1 MTRRTMTALAAL
13 LMLAGT
19 AHAGPPTTYLQEQ
32 VKAVRSIIAQKA
44 EKGTPQATEADQKL
58 MAIIGPVMEFDKLSE
73 KALRKHWPTLSA
85 DQRNDFITLFRELVF
100 RSYLKR
106 VRSANE
112 DYTIAY
118 EGEEKT
124 GPNSATVSAVA
135 KTKKAEIELVFHLE
149 GRPDNKYV
157 AADVVIDE
165 VSLVENYREQFNKIV
180 ADEGFPALLDKMR
193 KKLKDL
199 GAEVPP
205 TSGTP
210 AVATPTK

>member
-1 MTRRTMTALAAL
+1 MTKRTMTALAAL
-13 LMLAGT
+13 LMLAGA
-19 AHAGPPTTYLQEQ
+19 AHAGPPTQYLQEQ
-32 VKAVRSIIAQKA
+32 VKAVRAIIAQKA

-58 MAIIGPVMEFDKLSE
+58 MAIIGPVMEFEKLSE
-73 KALRKHWPTLSA
+73 KALRKHWPTLSTE
-85 DQRNDFITLFRELVF
+85 QRNDFVTLFRELVF

-112 DYTIAY
+112 DYTIDY
-118 EGEEKT
+118 EDEEKT

-180 ADEGFPALLDKMR
+180 ADEGFPALLEKMR

-205 TSGTP
+205 TSSP